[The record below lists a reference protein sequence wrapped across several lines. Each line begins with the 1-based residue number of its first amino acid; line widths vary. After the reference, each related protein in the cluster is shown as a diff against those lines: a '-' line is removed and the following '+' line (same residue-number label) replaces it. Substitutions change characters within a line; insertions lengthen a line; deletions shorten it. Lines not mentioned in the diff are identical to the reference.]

1 MPLDAVETP
10 KPNAIGT
17 LRDLKRAAL
26 VGAATE
32 AILAWFAFEAGSEL
46 VAKHP
51 WLEISQMPGA
61 QIAELLFHHIGV
73 AQSLTFAIAFQG
85 AGFMIIALGIL
96 YAYRLVQAKAHR
108 P

>member
-1 MPLDAVETP
+1 
-10 KPNAIGT
+10 
-17 LRDLKRAAL
+17 
-26 VGAATE
+26 
-32 AILAWFAFEAGSEL
+32 
-46 VAKHP
+46 
-51 WLEISQMPGA
+51 MPGA